1 MNMAAK
7 NTSFA
12 KPNHILI
19 GAITY
24 SYLGP
29 ERQAYLE
36 KFALENV
43 GRIDYQKT
51 YGIFRCPLDSFIQ

>member
-1 MNMAAK
+1 MAAK
-7 NTSFA
+7 NTTLA

-29 ERQAYLE
+29 EREGYL
-36 KFALENV
+36 KKLAVENG
-43 GRIDYQKT
+43 GRIDYLNT
-51 YGIFRCPLDSFIQ
+51 YDIFRSPLYSFIQ